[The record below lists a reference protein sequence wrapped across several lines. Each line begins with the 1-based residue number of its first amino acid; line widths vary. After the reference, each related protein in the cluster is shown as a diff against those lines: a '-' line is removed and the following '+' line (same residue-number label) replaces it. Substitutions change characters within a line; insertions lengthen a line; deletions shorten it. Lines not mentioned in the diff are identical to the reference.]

1 MRTDMPEQATSTP
14 AGGAVPA
21 GLPHP
26 ADLADPA
33 ARAATAG
40 AFGQFQGHDTPA
52 RLLRARCREWAGR
65 PALRR
70 KVHGLWQTTT
80 WDQYYANA
88 RAIGLALA
96 DLGLARGDVV
106 CVLAENRPEWLYADL
121 GAQCMGFVGNGIYP
135 TASPEQVQHVLV
147 DSGTAVL
154 FVENQEQLD
163 KALQVRD
170 ACPGLRR
177 IVVMEREGLRG
188 LADPQVV
195 FFDDLLARG
204 QALAQTRAQAF
215 EDAIDAGRSQ
225 DLAFL
230 VYTSGTTGAP
240 KGAMIMNW
248 NLMFQMHVA
257 GRYFEI
263 RPGDKSLSFLPLCH
277 IAERMATV
285 FNPLAIGVVV
295 HFPENAGTVFND
307 MREVAPHLV
316 FAPPRFWEK
325 MYSQVEL
332 FMRDAVGPA
341 RWAYHQARQAL
352 GASVQAQVEGRA
364 PATLSPWARLLQWAA
379 LRNVKTFLGLQ
390 NVRTALTGAAPVP
403 PDLIRWF
410 LACGIEL
417 RESFGMTE
425 TSGGASITPR
435 GRIRLGWAGEI
446 APGTEI
452 RTGEGGELLVRG
464 PNVFGG
470 YWRNP
475 EKTAETID
483 AGGWL
488 HTGDCGEVSEDGFI
502 AIRDRIKDI
511 LITSGG
517 KNITP
522 SHIENLLKFSP
533 YITDAVVIGDGRK
546 FLTCLVMIDQE
557 HVARHAQEQQVPYTD
572 FASLTRAPEIVA
584 LVRAEIE
591 RVNGQLARVEQ
602 IKDFRIIA
610 ELLTAEDE
618 ELTPTMKLKR
628 KVIVRKYASL
638 IDSMYPAE
646 TAAQS

>member
-1 MRTDMPEQATSTP
+1 LTRFKD
-14 AGGAVPA
+14 
-21 GLPHP
+21 
-26 ADLADPA
+26 
-33 ARAATAG
+33 
-40 AFGQFQGHDTPA
+40 HDTPA
-52 RLLRARCREWAGR
+52 RLFRARCRQWADR

-70 KVHGLWQTTT
+70 KVHGLWQTVT
-80 WDQYYANA
+80 WAEYYAQA

-96 DLGLARGDVV
+96 DLGLQRGDSL
-106 CVLAENRPEWLYADL
+106 CVLAENRPEWLYADV
-121 GAQCMGFVGNGIYP
+121 GGQCMGFVGNGIYP
-135 TASPEQVQHVLV
+135 TASPGQVQHVLV
-147 DSGTAVL
+147 DSGTVVL

-163 KALQVRD
+163 KVLQVRAD
-170 ACPGLRR
+170 CPRLRH
-177 IVVMEREGLRG
+177 IVVMDREGLRG
-188 LADPQVV
+188 YTDPAVS
-195 FFDDLLARG
+195 FFDEWLARG
-204 QALAQTRAQAF
+204 HELAQTRADEF
-215 EDAIDAGRSQ
+215 ERAIDQGRSD

-248 NLMFQMHVA
+248 NLMFQMHTA
-257 GRYFEI
+257 DRYFEVG
-263 RPGDKSLSFLPLCH
+263 PGDKSLSFLPLCH
-277 IAERMATV
+277 IAERMASV
-285 FNPLAIGVVV
+285 FSPMAVGLVV
-295 HFPENAGTVFND
+295 HFPENSGTVFND

-332 FMRDAVGPA
+332 FMRDAIAPA
-341 RWAYHQARQAL
+341 RWAYGQARRLQE
-352 GASVQAQVEGRA
+352 ASVQARIEGQGQGQGNSQ
-364 PATLSPWARLLQWAA
+364 PSLGARLLQWVA
-379 LRNVKTFLGLQ
+379 LRNVRVFLGLQ

-425 TSGGASITPR
+425 TSGACSITRR
-435 GRIRLGWAGEI
+435 GAIRLGWAGEKM
-446 APGTEI
+446 PGTEVRLGPDQEI
-452 RTGEGGELLVRG
+452 LVRG

-475 EKTAETID
+475 EKTAETLD
-483 AGGWL
+483 SEGWL
-488 HTGDCGEVSEDGFI
+488 HTGDCGEVSEDGYV

-522 SHIENLLKFSP
+522 SHIENQLKFSP

-557 HVARHAQEQQVPYTD
+557 HVARHAQERQVPYTD

-584 LVRAEIE
+584 LIHEEIE
-591 RVNGQLARVEQ
+591 RVNTQLARVETL
-602 IKDFRIIA
+602 KDFRIIG

-628 KVIVRKYASL
+628 KVIARKYAGL
-638 IDSMYPAE
+638 IDSMYPTE

>member
-1 MRTDMPEQATSTP
+1 MSATPMTASGP
-14 AGGAVPA
+14 WNPM
-21 GLPHP
+21 
-26 ADLADPA
+26 DFA
-33 ARAATAG
+33 ARAAQAG
-40 AFGQFQGHDTPA
+40 EWGEFLGHETPA
-52 RLLRARCREWAGR
+52 RLFRARCREWADR
-65 PALRR
+65 PALRH
-70 KVHGLWQTTT
+70 KVHGLWQTST
-80 WDQYYANA
+80 WGQYYERA
-88 RAIGLALA
+88 RAVGLALA
-96 DLGLARGDVV
+96 DLGLARGDRI

-121 GAQCMGFVGNGIYP
+121 GGQCMGFVGNGIYP
-135 TASPEQVQHVLV
+135 TSSPDQVRHVLA
-147 DSGTAVL
+147 DSGTVVL

-163 KALQVRD
+163 KVLQVRGE
-170 ACPGLRR
+170 CPALRAV
-177 IVVMEREGLRG
+177 VVMDREGLRG
-188 LADPQVV
+188 FQDPAVM
-195 FFDDLLARG
+195 FFDDLIARG
-204 QALAQTRAQAF
+204 LAMGAERAAAF
-215 EDAIDAGRSQ
+215 EASIDASRRE

-248 NLMFQMHVA
+248 SLMFQMHTA
-257 GRYFEI
+257 ARYFEVG
-263 RPGDKSLSFLPLCH
+263 PGDKSLSFLPLCH

-285 FNPLAIGVVV
+285 FSPLSVGLIV
-295 HFPENAGTVFND
+295 HFPENAGTVMND
-307 MREVAPHLV
+307 IREVAPHLV

-332 FMRDAVGPA
+332 FMRDAVAPA
-341 RWAYHQARQAL
+341 RWAYRQARQAL
-352 GASVQAQVEGRA
+352 EVSVQAQAEGR
-364 PATLSPWARLLQWAA
+364 PALPLSPWARLLQWLA
-379 LRNVKTFLGLQ
+379 LRNVKAFLGLQ

-435 GRIRLGWAGEI
+435 GRIRLGWAGERL
-446 APGTEI
+446 PGTEV
-452 RTGEGGELLVRG
+452 RLGADAELLVRG

-470 YWRNP
+470 YWNLP
-475 EKTAETID
+475 ERTAEALDTE
-483 AGGWL
+483 GWL
-488 HTGDCGEVSEDGFI
+488 HTGDCGEVAEDGFL

-511 LITSGG
+511 IITSGG

-546 FLTCLVMIDQE
+546 FLSCLVMIDQE

-572 FASLTRAPEIVA
+572 FASLTRAPAIVD
-584 LVRAEIE
+584 LVRSEIE
-591 RVNGQLARVEQ
+591 RINGQLARVEQ
-602 IKDFRIIA
+602 IKEFRIIA

-628 KVIVRKYASL
+628 KVIARKYASL
-638 IDSMYPAE
+638 IDTMYPAE